1 MKGTPTGGASER
13 GEERPTE
20 AAPETPPAPT
30 TQQPS
35 STGSGLAESRAWLGG
50 QGLVRPQQGRMLAGV
65 CQGIARRYGMPV
77 FLVRVLT
84 VVAAL
89 AGVGLVAYPAA
100 WVLIP
105 NEK

>member
-1 MKGTPTGGASER
+1 
-13 GEERPTE
+13 
-20 AAPETPPAPT
+20 
-30 TQQPS
+30 
-35 STGSGLAESRAWLGG
+35 
-50 QGLVRPQQGRMLAGV
+50 MLAGV

-105 NEK
+105 NEKAAGS